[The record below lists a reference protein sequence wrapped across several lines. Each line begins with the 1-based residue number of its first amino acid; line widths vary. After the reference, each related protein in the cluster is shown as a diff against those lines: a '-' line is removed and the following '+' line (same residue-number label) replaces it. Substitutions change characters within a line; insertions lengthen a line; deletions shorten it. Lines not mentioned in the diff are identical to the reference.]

1 MESSGIWT
9 TPTIK
14 SQNKILH
21 FEKITINQR
30 FWNIFFQILEM
41 MYWNIF
47 FRQLKYFIL
56 MLFKPV
62 YYIKMKLPGSSAL
75 SCFIWVRMIK
85 VEAFWKFSFKTFWS
99 CKTLFHPHFLERKQV
114 SFGKF
119 LNLKFLYSLR
129 KLGTSCCA
137 GKKFVSSKCEHFEI
151 IGGLMFLF
159 GFANRIFQRGNEMPC
174 RQTAIADLLELSD
187 NIECLLSKCW
197 ELWGPIDFSA
207 ETDHNEWDSG
217 TD

>member
-1 MESSGIWT
+1 MRRAQRKEGHNIEFCPVESSGIWT

-62 YYIKMKLPGSSAL
+62 Y
-75 SCFIWVRMIK
+75 
-85 VEAFWKFSFKTFWS
+85 
-99 CKTLFHPHFLERKQV
+99 
-114 SFGKF
+114 
-119 LNLKFLYSLR
+119 
-129 KLGTSCCA
+129 
-137 GKKFVSSKCEHFEI
+137 
-151 IGGLMFLF
+151 
-159 GFANRIFQRGNEMPC
+159 
-174 RQTAIADLLELSD
+174 
-187 NIECLLSKCW
+187 
-197 ELWGPIDFSA
+197 
-207 ETDHNEWDSG
+207 
-217 TD
+217 